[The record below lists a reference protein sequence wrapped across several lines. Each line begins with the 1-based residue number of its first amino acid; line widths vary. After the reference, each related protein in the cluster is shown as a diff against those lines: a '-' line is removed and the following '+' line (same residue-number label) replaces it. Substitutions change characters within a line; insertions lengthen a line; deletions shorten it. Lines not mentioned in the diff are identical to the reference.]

1 MTYSMPKKRAT
12 YRLDEDLLLAMKAL
26 ASDRR
31 WDMTTVVEVA
41 IENFLKAADYMD
53 KDGKLTDKVKT
64 SKDSEA

>member
-1 MTYSMPKKRAT
+1 
-12 YRLDEDLLLAMKAL
+12 MKAL

-64 SKDSEA
+64 SEVES